1 MPHGEVIFT
10 RTIEE
15 VVAKLALGRKVVT
28 ISSNEVASHVNL
40 NGLLKAA
47 SVSSEVILL
56 PDGEAQKSFDN
67 FESVLKR
74 LGEVNFPRDGL
85 IIGVGGGA
93 TTDLAGFVAA
103 CWMRGVGWIAIPT
116 TMAGMVDAAIGGKT
130 GINMAAGKNL
140 VGAFHAPVATLIDQ
154 RFLKSL
160 SSRDLAAGLA
170 EAIKC
175 GFIADTEIL
184 DLAEGMTD
192 SDLAN
197 PSDSASL
204 SEIIKKSVAVKE
216 GVVSRDFREG
226 GERAFLN
233 YGHTLGHAIEVA
245 EDFQMRHGEA
255 VAIGMVF
262 AAELSGEVNGL
273 DSNIVDRHR
282 NLLRRLNLPTSY
294 NAGSFDRLLQIMER
308 DKKVKG
314 GKLRFVTLRAPGEP
328 VLSSEI
334 SVDTARRVFN
344 QRVATG

>member
-15 VVAKLALGRKVVT
+15 VIAKLAFGRKVVT

-40 NGLLKAA
+40 DGLLKAA
-47 SVSSEVILL
+47 AVSSEVIHL

-67 FESVLKR
+67 FERVLKR

-130 GINMAAGKNL
+130 GINTAAGKNL

-197 PSDSASL
+197 PSDSSSL

-216 GVVSRDFREG
+216 GIVSRDFREG
-226 GERAFLN
+226 GERLFLN

-273 DSNIVDRHR
+273 DPKIVDRHR
-282 NLLRRLNLPTSY
+282 YLLRRLNLPTSY
-294 NAGSFDRLLQIMER
+294 KAGSFDRLLQIMER
-308 DKKVKG
+308 DKKVKD
-314 GKLRFVTLRAPGEP
+314 GKLRFVTLKALGEP

-344 QRVATG
+344 QRVAIA

>member
-15 VVAKLALGRKVVT
+15 VIAKLAFGRKVVT

-40 NGLLKAA
+40 DGLLKAA
-47 SVSSEVILL
+47 AVSSEVIHL

-67 FESVLKR
+67 FERVLKR

-197 PSDSASL
+197 PSDSSSL

-216 GVVSRDFREG
+216 GIVSRDFREG
-226 GERAFLN
+226 GERLFLN

-262 AAELSGEVNGL
+262 AAELSVEVNGL
-273 DSNIVDRHR
+273 DPKIVDRHR
-282 NLLRRLNLPTSY
+282 YLLRRLNLPTSY
-294 NAGSFDRLLQIMER
+294 KAGSFDRLLQIMER
-308 DKKVKG
+308 DKKVKD
-314 GKLRFVTLRAPGEP
+314 GKLRFVTLKALGEP

-334 SVDTARRVFN
+334 SVDTARRVFK
-344 QRVATG
+344 QRVAIA

>member
-10 RTIEE
+10 TTIEK
-15 VVAKLALGRKVVT
+15 VIAKLASGRKVVT

-40 NGLLKAA
+40 NGLLKEAA
-47 SVSSEVILL
+47 VSPEVIHL

-67 FESVLKR
+67 FERVLKR

-175 GFIADTEIL
+175 GFIADGQILVVADSIDLKDPITDTEAL
-184 DLAEGMTD
+184 FELVSRA
-192 SDLAN
+192 
-197 PSDSASL
+197 
-204 SEIIKKSVAVKE
+204 VAVKAK
-216 GVVSRDFREG
+216 VVSADFKESFERE
-226 GERAFLN
+226 ALN
-233 YGHTLGHAIEVA
+233 YGHTLGHAIEIFA
-245 EDFQMRHGEA
+245 KYQMRHGEA

-262 AAELSGEVNGL
+262 VAELAFARELIDQSTL
-273 DSNIVDRHR
+273 DLHR
-282 NLLRRLNLPTSY
+282 KLLTRFELPI
-294 NAGSFDRLLQIMER
+294 SFERQAWQKLAPLLAL
-308 DKKVKG
+308 DKKARG
-314 GKLRFVTLRAPGEP
+314 NTIRFVALRGLGATVRLED
-328 VLSSEI
+328 LSSAELDAAYERI
-334 SVDTARRVFN
+334 CS
-344 QRVATG
+344 

>member
-15 VVAKLALGRKVVT
+15 VIAKLAFGRKVVT

-40 NGLLKAA
+40 DGLLKAA
-47 SVSSEVILL
+47 AVSSEVIHL

-67 FESVLKR
+67 FERVLKR

-184 DLAEGMTD
+184 DLAEDMTD

-204 SEIIKKSVAVKE
+204 SEILQKSVAVKE
-216 GVVSRDFREG
+216 GIVSRDFREG
-226 GERAFLN
+226 GERLFLN

-273 DSNIVDRHR
+273 DPKIIDRHR
-282 NLLRRLNLPTSY
+282 YLLRRLNLPTSY
-294 NAGSFDRLLQIMER
+294 KAGSFDRLLQIMER
-308 DKKVKG
+308 DKKVKD
-314 GKLRFVTLRAPGEP
+314 GKLRFVTLKALGEP

-334 SVDTARRVFN
+334 SVDTARRVFK
-344 QRVATG
+344 QRVAIA

>member
-15 VVAKLALGRKVVT
+15 VIAKLAFGRKVVT

-40 NGLLKAA
+40 DGLLKAA
-47 SVSSEVILL
+47 AVSSEVIHL

-67 FESVLKR
+67 FERVLKR
-74 LGEVNFPRDGL
+74 LGEVNFPRDGF

-197 PSDSASL
+197 PSDSSSL

-216 GVVSRDFREG
+216 GIVSRDFREG

-273 DSNIVDRHR
+273 DPKIIDRHR
-282 NLLRRLNLPTSY
+282 YLLRRLNLPTSY
-294 NAGSFDRLLQIMER
+294 KAGSFDRLLQIMER
-308 DKKVKG
+308 DKKVKD
-314 GKLRFVTLRAPGEP
+314 GKLRFVTLKALGEP

-334 SVDTARRVFN
+334 SVDTARRVFK
-344 QRVATG
+344 QRVAIA

>member
-10 RTIEE
+10 TTIEE
-15 VVAKLALGRKVVT
+15 VIAKLASGRKVVT

-40 NGLLKAA
+40 DGLLKGAA
-47 SVSSEVILL
+47 VSSKVIHL

-67 FESVLKR
+67 FERVLKR

-175 GFIADTEIL
+175 GFIADTGIL

-216 GVVSRDFREG
+216 GIVSRDFREG

-273 DSNIVDRHR
+273 DPKIVDRHR
-282 NLLRRLNLPTSY
+282 YLLRRLSLPTSY
-294 NAGSFDRLLQIMER
+294 KAGSFDRLLQIMER
-308 DKKVKG
+308 DKKVKD
-314 GKLRFVTLRAPGEP
+314 GKLRFVTLKALGEP

-344 QRVATG
+344 QRVAIA

>member
-10 RTIEE
+10 RTIEG
-15 VVAKLALGRKVVT
+15 VIAKLAFGRKVVT

-40 NGLLKAA
+40 DGLLKAA
-47 SVSSEVILL
+47 AVSSEVIHL
-56 PDGEAQKSFDN
+56 PDGEAQKSIDN
-67 FESVLKR
+67 FERVLKR

-130 GINMAAGKNL
+130 GINLAAGKNL

-154 RFLKSL
+154 RFLESL

-216 GVVSRDFREG
+216 GIVSRDFREG

-273 DSNIVDRHR
+273 DPKIVDRHR
-282 NLLRRLNLPTSY
+282 YLLRRLNLPTSY
-294 NAGSFDRLLQIMER
+294 KAGSFDRLLEIMER
-308 DKKVKG
+308 DKKVKD
-314 GKLRFVTLRAPGEP
+314 GKLRFVTLKALGEP

-334 SVDTARRVFN
+334 SVDTARRVFK
-344 QRVATG
+344 QRVAIA

>member
-308 DKKVKG
+308 DKKVKD

-344 QRVATG
+344 QRVATA

>member
-15 VVAKLALGRKVVT
+15 VIAKLAFGRKVVT

-40 NGLLKAA
+40 DGLLKAA
-47 SVSSEVILL
+47 AVSSEVIHL

-67 FESVLKR
+67 FERVLKR

-216 GVVSRDFREG
+216 GIVSRDFREG
-226 GERAFLN
+226 GERLFLN

-273 DSNIVDRHR
+273 DPKIIDRHR
-282 NLLRRLNLPTSY
+282 YLLRRLNLPTSY
-294 NAGSFDRLLQIMER
+294 KAGSFDRLLQIMER
-308 DKKVKG
+308 DKKVKD
-314 GKLRFVTLRAPGEP
+314 GKLRFVTLKALGEP

-334 SVDTARRVFN
+334 SVDTARRVFK
-344 QRVATG
+344 QRVAIA

>member
-1 MPHGEVIFT
+1 M
-10 RTIEE
+10 
-15 VVAKLALGRKVVT
+15 
-28 ISSNEVASHVNL
+28 
-40 NGLLKAA
+40 
-47 SVSSEVILL
+47 
-56 PDGEAQKSFDN
+56 
-67 FESVLKR
+67 
-74 LGEVNFPRDGL
+74 NFPRDGL

-216 GVVSRDFREG
+216 GIVSRDFREG

-308 DKKVKG
+308 DKKVKD
-314 GKLRFVTLRAPGEP
+314 GKLRFVTLQAPGEP

-344 QRVATG
+344 QRVATA

>member
-15 VVAKLALGRKVVT
+15 VIAKLAFGRKVVT

-40 NGLLKAA
+40 DGLLKAA
-47 SVSSEVILL
+47 AVSSEVIHL
-56 PDGEAQKSFDN
+56 PDGEAQKSIDN
-67 FESVLKR
+67 FERVLKR
-74 LGEVNFPRDGL
+74 LGEVNFPRDGV

-216 GVVSRDFREG
+216 GIVSRDFREG

-273 DSNIVDRHR
+273 DPKIVDRHR
-282 NLLRRLNLPTSY
+282 YLLRRLNLPTSY
-294 NAGSFDRLLQIMER
+294 KAGSFDRLLQIMER
-308 DKKVKG
+308 DKKVKD
-314 GKLRFVTLRAPGEP
+314 GKLRFVTLKALGEP

-334 SVDTARRVFN
+334 SVDTARRVFK
-344 QRVATG
+344 QRVAIA

>member
-40 NGLLKAA
+40 DGLLKAA
-47 SVSSEVILL
+47 AVSSEVIHL

-67 FESVLKR
+67 FERVLKR

-344 QRVATG
+344 QRVATA

>member
-15 VVAKLALGRKVVT
+15 VIAKLAFGRKVVT

-40 NGLLKAA
+40 DGLLKAA
-47 SVSSEVILL
+47 AVSSEVIHL

-184 DLAEGMTD
+184 DLAEDMTD

-204 SEIIKKSVAVKE
+204 SEIIQKSVAVKE
-216 GVVSRDFREG
+216 GIVSRDFREG

-262 AAELSGEVNGL
+262 AAELSVEVNGL
-273 DSNIVDRHR
+273 DPKIVDRHR
-282 NLLRRLNLPTSY
+282 YLLRRLNLPTSY
-294 NAGSFDRLLQIMER
+294 KAGSFDRLLQIMER
-308 DKKVKG
+308 DKKVKD
-314 GKLRFVTLRAPGEP
+314 GKLRFVTLQAPGEP
-328 VLSSEI
+328 VLSSEM

-344 QRVATG
+344 QRVAIA

>member
-216 GVVSRDFREG
+216 GIVSRDFREG

-308 DKKVKG
+308 DKKVKD

-344 QRVATG
+344 QRVATA

>member
-10 RTIEE
+10 TTIEE
-15 VVAKLALGRKVVT
+15 VIAKLASGRKVVT

-40 NGLLKAA
+40 NGLLKEAA
-47 SVSSEVILL
+47 VSPEVIHL

-67 FESVLKR
+67 FERVLKR
-74 LGEVNFPRDGL
+74 LGEMNFPRDGL

-103 CWMRGVGWIAIPT
+103 CWMRGVGWTAIPT

-130 GINMAAGKNL
+130 GINTAAGKNL

-197 PSDSASL
+197 PSDSSSL

-216 GVVSRDFREG
+216 GIVSRDFREG
-226 GERAFLN
+226 GERLFLN

-273 DSNIVDRHR
+273 ESNIVDRHR

-294 NAGSFDRLLQIMER
+294 KAGSFDRLLQIMER
-308 DKKVKG
+308 DKKVKD
-314 GKLRFVTLRAPGEP
+314 GKLRFVTLKALGEP
-328 VLSSEI
+328 VLSSDI

-344 QRVATG
+344 QRVAIA

>member
-15 VVAKLALGRKVVT
+15 VIAKLALGRKVVT

-216 GVVSRDFREG
+216 GIVSRDFREG

-308 DKKVKG
+308 DKKVKD

-344 QRVATG
+344 QRVATA

>member
-1 MPHGEVIFT
+1 
-10 RTIEE
+10 
-15 VVAKLALGRKVVT
+15 
-28 ISSNEVASHVNL
+28 
-40 NGLLKAA
+40 
-47 SVSSEVILL
+47 
-56 PDGEAQKSFDN
+56 
-67 FESVLKR
+67 

-216 GVVSRDFREG
+216 GIVSRDFREG

-308 DKKVKG
+308 DKKVKD

-344 QRVATG
+344 QRVATA

>member
-15 VVAKLALGRKVVT
+15 VIAKLALGRKVVT

-308 DKKVKG
+308 DKKVKD

-344 QRVATG
+344 QRVATA

>member
-344 QRVATG
+344 QRVATA

>member
-47 SVSSEVILL
+47 SVSSEVIHL
-56 PDGEAQKSFDN
+56 PDGEAQKSFDI

-216 GVVSRDFREG
+216 GIVSRDFREG
-226 GERAFLN
+226 GERAVLN

-308 DKKVKG
+308 DKKVKD

-344 QRVATG
+344 QRVATA

>member
-216 GVVSRDFREG
+216 GIVSRDFREG

-344 QRVATG
+344 QRVATA

>member
-15 VVAKLALGRKVVT
+15 VIAKLALGRKVVT

-216 GVVSRDFREG
+216 GIVSRDFREG

-294 NAGSFDRLLQIMER
+294 NAGSFDRLIQIMER
-308 DKKVKG
+308 DKKVKD

-344 QRVATG
+344 QRVATA

>member
-15 VVAKLALGRKVVT
+15 VIAKLALGRKVVT

-294 NAGSFDRLLQIMER
+294 KAGSFDRLLQIMER

-344 QRVATG
+344 QRVATA

>member
-15 VVAKLALGRKVVT
+15 VIAKLAFGRKVVT

-40 NGLLKAA
+40 DGLLKAA
-47 SVSSEVILL
+47 AVSSEVIHL

-67 FESVLKR
+67 FERVLKR

-197 PSDSASL
+197 PSDSSSL

-216 GVVSRDFREG
+216 GIVSRDFREG
-226 GERAFLN
+226 GERLFLN

-273 DSNIVDRHR
+273 ESNIVDRHR

-294 NAGSFDRLLQIMER
+294 KAGSFDRLLQIMER
-308 DKKVKG
+308 DKKVKD
-314 GKLRFVTLRAPGEP
+314 GKLRFVTLKALGEP

-344 QRVATG
+344 QRVAIA

>member
-28 ISSNEVASHVNL
+28 ISSNGVASHVNL

-308 DKKVKG
+308 DKKVKD

-344 QRVATG
+344 QRVATA